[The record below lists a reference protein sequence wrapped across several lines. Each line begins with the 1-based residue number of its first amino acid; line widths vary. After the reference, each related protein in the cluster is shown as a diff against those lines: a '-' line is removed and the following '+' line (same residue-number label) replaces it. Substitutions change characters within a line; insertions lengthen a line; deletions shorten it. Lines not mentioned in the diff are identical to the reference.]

1 MLVKLLQLTVKSM
14 LNRAGTTL
22 LTVLVIAISVTLLLG
37 VEKVRTEART
47 SFANT
52 ISGTDLVVGA
62 RSGGMQLLLYSVF
75 RIGNATNNITWE
87 SYQQVAAHPNVAW
100 SVPISLGDSHKGF
113 RVVGTSAAYFEHY
126 RYGRERPLRFTAGE
140 PFSSAYDAVLGA
152 DVAETLGYEIGR
164 EIVLA
169 HGTGDVN
176 LLDHRD
182 KPFTVVGVLA
192 KTGTPVDRS
201 VHVSLAGI
209 EAMHIDWHSGVPVPS
224 QQVSAEEALTRDLTP
239 QAITAFLVGVE
250 PKTAIFGLQRDIND
264 YRREPLLAVLPGV
277 ALQELWNLLGA
288 AERALLIVSS
298 FVVLSGLIGML
309 SAILSSLSERRREM
323 AILRSVGA
331 RPWQIFMLLTT
342 EAVLFTLIGCALGV
356 ALLYATLTALR
367 PWIAGE
373 YGLFIAITPPS
384 SFDLTLLAVVIG
396 AGVLVGLVPAY
407 RAYRHSLADGLTVRV

>member
-1 MLVKLLQLTVKSM
+1 MLVKLLRLTVKSM

-75 RIGNATNNITWE
+75 RIGDATNNITWQ
-87 SYQQVAAHPNVAW
+87 SYQQVAGHPNVAW
-100 SVPISLGDSHKGF
+100 TVPISLGDSHRGF
-113 RVVGTSAAYFEHY
+113 RVVGTSEAYFEHY
-126 RYGRERPLRFTAGE
+126 RYGRERPLRFTTGE
-140 PFSSAYDAVLGA
+140 PFSGVYDAVLGA
-152 DVAETLGYEIGR
+152 DVAETLGYTVGQ
-164 EIVLA
+164 EIVIA
-169 HGTGDVN
+169 HGTGDTT

-182 KPFTVVGVLA
+182 KPFRVVGILA

-209 EAMHIDWHSGVPVPS
+209 EAMHIDWRSGVPVPS
-224 QQVSAEEALTRDLTP
+224 QRVSAEEAQTRDLTP
-239 QAITAFLVGVE
+239 NAITAFLVGVE
-250 PKTAIFGLQRDIND
+250 PKTAIFRLQRDIND

-288 AERALLIVSS
+288 AERALLIVSG

-331 RPWQIFMLLTT
+331 RPWHIFMLLSA
-342 EAVLFTLIGCALGV
+342 EAVLFTVVGCALGV
-356 ALLYATLTALR
+356 ALLYAFLAGLR
-367 PWIAGE
+367 PWIANE
-373 YGLFIAITPPS
+373 YGLYIAITLPGP
-384 SFDLTLLAVVIG
+384 FDLTLLAVVIS
-396 AGVLVGLVPAY
+396 AGVLIGLVPAY
-407 RAYRHSLADGLTVRV
+407 RAYRNSLADGLTVRV